1 MKRMIVIAGAALLAT
16 ATATA
21 ALADGD
27 PAKGEKVFRKCK
39 ACHMIG
45 PDAKNRVGPELNG
58 IIGRKIATA
67 PDYKYSKG
75 MTEFGETHDVWSA
88 ELLHEYLPKP
98 RDLVK
103 GTKMAFAGLKK
114 DDDISDIVAYLSQFN
129 EDGSK
134 K

>member
-1 MKRMIVIAGAALLAT
+1 MKRMMVIAGAALL

-39 ACHMIG
+39 ACHAVG
-45 PDAKNRVGPELNG
+45 EGAKNRVGPELNG
-58 IIGRKIATA
+58 IIGRKIASVESF
-67 PDYKYSKG
+67 KYSKG
-75 MTEFGETHDVWSA
+75 MMKFAETHDVWSE
-88 ELLHEYLPKP
+88 ELMHEYLPKP

-114 DDDISDIVAYLSQFN
+114 DKDISDIVAYLAQFN
-129 EDGSK
+129 ADGTMK
-134 K
+134 

>member
-1 MKRMIVIAGAALLAT
+1 MKRMMVIAGAALLAT
-16 ATATA
+16 TTV

-45 PDAKNRVGPELNG
+45 EKAKNRVGPELNG
-58 IIGRKIATA
+58 IVGRKIASIESF
-67 PDYKYSKG
+67 KYSKG
-75 MTEFGETHDVWSA
+75 MTKFGETHDVWSE

-114 DDDISDIVAYLSQFN
+114 DEDITNLVAYLAQFN
-129 EDGSK
+129 DDGSK

>member
-1 MKRMIVIAGAALLAT
+1 MKRLIVIAGAALLAT
-16 ATATA
+16 ATAA
-21 ALADGD
+21 FADGD
-27 PAKGEKVFRKCK
+27 PAKGEKVFKKCK

-67 PDYKYSKG
+67 PDYKYSKA

-114 DDDISDIVAYLSQFN
+114 DEDITNLVAYLSQFN
-129 EDGSK
+129 EDGSTK
-134 K
+134 